1 MIRLHLKTG
10 LAWTKSIDLECDI
23 RGDILQALDDY
34 FSEHGKEGFPVKLY
48 ELDELDDKELEA
60 YMPINGGEF
69 YIEGVEYI
77 EEL

>member
-1 MIRLHLKTG
+1 MIRVHLKTG

-34 FSEHGKEGFPVKLY
+34 FSEHGKKGFPVTLLEPS
-48 ELDELDDKELEA
+48 ELSEQELETSI
-60 YMPINGGEF
+60 PINGGEF
-69 YIEGVEYI
+69 YIEGIEYI